1 LGAELKFLLD
11 TNIISYAFR
20 NQGQCRLRIQAVPD
34 SQICISS
41 ISYFELAYG
50 LALMSRPQA
59 LEQYCQSLK
68 QRYGCMD
75 LDLASAELA
84 GQLRAQLRLV
94 GTPIGEYDLLI
105 AGIALAN
112 KLTLVTHNTNEFS
125 RVPSLQ
131 LEDWYA

>member
-1 LGAELKFLLD
+1 LGAGLKFLLD
-11 TNIISYAFR
+11 TNTISYAFR
-20 NQGQCRLRIQAVPD
+20 NQGQCRLKMQAEPE

-50 LALMSRPQA
+50 MALMPRPQA

-68 QRYGCMD
+68 QRYGCID

-84 GQLRAQLRLV
+84 GQLRARLRLA

-112 KLTLVTHNTNEFS
+112 KLTVVTHNTSEFS
-125 RVPSLQ
+125 RVPGLQ
-131 LEDWYA
+131 VEDWYE